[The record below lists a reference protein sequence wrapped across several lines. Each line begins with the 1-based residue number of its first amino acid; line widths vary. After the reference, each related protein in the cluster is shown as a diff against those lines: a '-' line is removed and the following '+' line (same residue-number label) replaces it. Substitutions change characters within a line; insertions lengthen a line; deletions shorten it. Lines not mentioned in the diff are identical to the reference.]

1 MSTRDAE
8 HIRRILD
15 RLVQERQQ
23 LRRSPEDG
31 AALEANRLALV
42 YWQNELHR
50 ALLDKALPDKHL
62 PAA

>member
-8 HIRRILD
+8 HIRRILE

-23 LRRSPEDG
+23 LRRSPESD

-42 YWQNELHR
+42 YWQNELQQ
-50 ALLDKALPDKHL
+50 ALLDDHL

>member
-1 MSTRDAE
+1 MIVTEGVE

-15 RLVQERQQ
+15 RLVQERQH
-23 LRRSPEDG
+23 LRHEPESA

-42 YWQNELHR
+42 YWQQQLQR
-50 ALLDKALPDKHL
+50 ALLAERP

>member
-1 MSTRDAE
+1 MGTRDAE

-23 LRRSPEDG
+23 LRRTTADG

-42 YWQNELHR
+42 YWQNELQR
-50 ALLDKALPDKHL
+50 ALLDKHL

>member
-8 HIRRILD
+8 SIQRILD

-23 LRRSPEDG
+23 LRRTPENA
-31 AALEANRLALV
+31 AALEANRLALI
-42 YWQNELHR
+42 YWQH
-50 ALLDKALPDKHL
+50 ALQQTPPGEHM

>member
-1 MSTRDAE
+1 MGNEAAE

-15 RLVQERQQ
+15 RLVEERQQ
-23 LRRSPEDG
+23 LRHSGEDA

-42 YWQNELHR
+42 YWQQQLQR
-50 ALLDKALPDKHL
+50 ALVAEHT

>member
-1 MSTRDAE
+1 MMGSERVE

-23 LRRSPEDG
+23 LRHEPNSA

-42 YWQNELHR
+42 YWQQQLQR
-50 ALLDKALPDKHL
+50 ALLAGRT

>member
-1 MSTRDAE
+1 MGSDGVD

-23 LRRSPEDG
+23 LRHEPDSG

-42 YWQNELHR
+42 YWQQQLQR
-50 ALLDKALPDKHL
+50 VLLAERP